1 MSLARSV
8 ELELGLWHH
17 FNVQSHTRSSMR
29 TLKNTQGFSL
39 VELMVVVA
47 IIGILATMSV
57 GAIQKQIAK
66 ARQTEVKTNLS
77 SLYTAQKTFH
87 AEFNSYYSNMQVVR
101 FTLEG
106 NLRYNLGTGAG
117 GAPSG
122 YPAAL
127 PANNENNTAT
137 LLCTTTGTCTL
148 LPEAVADANLPGA
161 ATAADTFTAV
171 GGGRVYKGNDDVWS
185 MNENKNLVLVTDGLA
200 D

>member
-1 MSLARSV
+1 
-8 ELELGLWHH
+8 
-17 FNVQSHTRSSMR
+17 MR

-87 AEFNSYYSNMQVVR
+87 AEFNSYYSNMQTIR
-101 FTLEG
+101 FNLEG
-106 NLRYNLGTGAG
+106 NLRYNIGTGSG

-127 PANNENNTAT
+127 PANTDNNTAAK
-137 LLCTTTGTCTL
+137 LCTSTGTCTL
-148 LPEAVADANLPGA
+148 LPEAFADTEIPSP
-161 ATAADTFTAV
+161 ATANDTFTAV
-171 GGGRVYKGNDDVWS
+171 GGGRVYKGADDVWS

-200 D
+200 N